1 YLGQAA
7 LVLRL
12 PDAIQSPFYLL
23 APRPLLYPLLGLAT
37 LATIIASQALIS
49 GAFSLTSQAVRLGYF
64 PRVTIVHTSWTV
76 AGQVY
81 LPEINAALMVGCLLL
96 VLGFRSSSS
105 LGAAYGI
112 AVTGTMA
119 VTSVLFYLVARQRW
133 RWPVWRAGGL
143 TALFLALDLAFLGA
157 NLVKVRAGGWVP
169 LAIAAAVYVLLSTWK
184 RGTELMRGLLA
195 RASVPFQPFLDRLAA
210 EPPPRVAGTAVFLSA
225 TTEGVPPVL
234 LHHLAHNKALHENVI
249 LLTVQTADEPEVSDT
264 DRLKTELLVPGFHRV
279 RARYGFMETPDVPAV
294 VDHCC
299 GIGIASELAD
309 TSYYV
314 GRTRVLPS
322 GPAPMAKWRKLLFG
336 FLSRNARSAME
347 YFRIPPDRVVEL
359 GAQVEL

>member
-1 YLGQAA
+1 
-7 LVLRL
+7 
-12 PDAIQSPFYLL
+12 
-23 APRPLLYPLLGLAT
+23 
-37 LATIIASQALIS
+37 
-49 GAFSLTSQAVRLGYF
+49 
-64 PRVTIVHTSWTV
+64 
-76 AGQVY
+76 
-81 LPEINAALMVGCLLL
+81 
-96 VLGFRSSSS
+96 
-105 LGAAYGI
+105 
-112 AVTGTMA
+112 
-119 VTSVLFYLVARQRW
+119 VARHRW

-279 RARYGFMETPDVPAV
+279 RARSGMMRCSRRVSASS
-294 VDHCC
+294 
-299 GIGIASELAD
+299 IA
-309 TSYYV
+309 
-314 GRTRVLPS
+314 
-322 GPAPMAKWRKLLFG
+322 MA
-336 FLSRNARSAME
+336 
-347 YFRIPPDRVVEL
+347 
-359 GAQVEL
+359 